1 MYERWIQ
8 TLDPDRFALDKVQY
22 VVNTLKES
30 GRDFIVMVDPAV
42 FSGTPNSSV
51 ESYETYQNGVEKDIF
66 MKLDSGDIYQ
76 GVVWPGPTAFP
87 DWTHPNAQQWWTQEF
102 GRFFNNET
110 GFDVS
115 GIWLD
120 MNEPANF
127 LPYVSLVAFSVTDV
141 QARGQHLPSVPRTT
155 CPSSSRTTS
164 NCPEGVERLPRFP
177 IWTQHL
183 GCLEWD
189 RCRDQRYLDPEIH
202 LARHVEEAGIQRD
215 HRRLRLLRWCNTCR
229 LH

>member
-51 ESYETYQNGVEKDIF
+51 ESYETYQTGVEQDIF
-66 MKLDSGDIYQ
+66 MKLDGGDIYE

-87 DWTHPNAQQWWTQEF
+87 DWTHPNAQSWWTEEF
-102 GRFFNNET
+102 DRFFNNET
-110 GFDVS
+110 GFDIS

-127 LPYVSLVAFSVTDV
+127 LPYVSVSIKLLANN
-141 QARGQHLPSVPRTT
+141 
-155 CPSSSRTTS
+155 SSKPISIEYLS
-164 NCPEGVERLPRFP
+164 NDLFLLLENCPELFRGS
-177 IWTQHL
+177 
-183 GCLEWD
+183 
-189 RCRDQRYLDPEIH
+189 
-202 LARHVEEAGIQRD
+202 
-215 HRRLRLLRWCNTCR
+215 
-229 LH
+229 

>member
-51 ESYETYQNGVEKDIF
+51 ESYETYQTGVQQDIF
-66 MKLDSGDIYQ
+66 MKLDGGDIYE

-102 GRFFNNET
+102 ERFFNNET

-127 LPYVSLVAFSVTDV
+127 LPYVSQAFYIPTDIL
-141 QARGQHLPSVPRTT
+141 ARSKHLPSVPRTT
-155 CPSSSRTTS
+155 SPSSSRTTPNRTKGTKRFPS
-164 NCPEGVERLPRFP
+164 FP
-177 IWTQHL
+177 IWTQYL
-183 GCLEWD
+183 GCLE
-189 RCRDQRYLDPEIH
+189 
-202 LARHVEEAGIQRD
+202 
-215 HRRLRLLRWCNTCR
+215 
-229 LH
+229 

>member
-22 VVNTLKES
+22 VVETLQNS

-51 ESYETYQNGVEKDIF
+51 ESYETYQSGVQQDIF
-66 MKLDSGDIYQ
+66 MKLDSGEVYE

-87 DWTHPNAQQWWTQEF
+87 DWTAPNAQSWWTQEF
-102 GRFFNNET
+102 ARFFDPET

-127 LPYVSLVAFSVTDV
+127 LPYVCL
-141 QARGQHLPSVPRTT
+141 LPLRY
-155 CPSSSRTTS
+155 CSR
-164 NCPEGVERLPRFP
+164 
-177 IWTQHL
+177 
-183 GCLEWD
+183 
-189 RCRDQRYLDPEIH
+189 
-202 LARHVEEAGIQRD
+202 
-215 HRRLRLLRWCNTCR
+215 
-229 LH
+229 

>member
-8 TLDPDRFALDKVQY
+8 TLDQDRFALDKVQY
-22 VVNTLKES
+22 VVETLQNA

-51 ESYETYQNGVEKDIF
+51 ESYETYQTGVQQDVF
-66 MKLDSGDIYQ
+66 MKLDNGEIYQ

-87 DWTHPNAQQWWTQEF
+87 DWTAPNAQSWWTSEF
-102 GRFFNNET
+102 ARFFNPET

-127 LPYVSLVAFSVTDV
+127 LPYV
-141 QARGQHLPSVPRTT
+141 
-155 CPSSSRTTS
+155 
-164 NCPEGVERLPRFP
+164 
-177 IWTQHL
+177 
-183 GCLEWD
+183 CLS
-189 RCRDQRYLDPEIH
+189 
-202 LARHVEEAGIQRD
+202 
-215 HRRLRLLRWCNTCR
+215 
-229 LH
+229 

>member
-8 TLDPDRFALDKVQY
+8 TLDQDRFALDKVQY
-22 VVNTLKES
+22 VVETLQNA

-51 ESYETYQNGVEKDIF
+51 ESYETYQSGVQQDIF
-66 MKLDSGDIYQ
+66 MKLDSGDVYE

-87 DWTHPNAQQWWTQEF
+87 DWTAPNAQSWWTQEF
-102 GRFFNNET
+102 ARFFDPET

-127 LPYVSLVAFSVTDV
+127 LPYASRPYIEIVEL
-141 QARGQHLPSVPRTT
+141 T
-155 CPSSSRTTS
+155 C
-164 NCPEGVERLPRFP
+164 
-177 IWTQHL
+177 
-183 GCLEWD
+183 
-189 RCRDQRYLDPEIH
+189 
-202 LARHVEEAGIQRD
+202 
-215 HRRLRLLRWCNTCR
+215 
-229 LH
+229 

>member
-51 ESYETYQNGVEKDIF
+51 ESYETYQTGVQQDIF
-66 MKLDSGDIYQ
+66 MKLDGGDIYE

-102 GRFFNNET
+102 DRFFNNET

-127 LPYVSLVAFSVTDV
+127 LPYVSQAFYIPTDIL
-141 QARGQHLPSVPRTT
+141 AGSKHLPSV
-155 CPSSSRTTS
+155 
-164 NCPEGVERLPRFP
+164 
-177 IWTQHL
+177 
-183 GCLEWD
+183 
-189 RCRDQRYLDPEIH
+189 
-202 LARHVEEAGIQRD
+202 A
-215 HRRLRLLRWCNTCR
+215 
-229 LH
+229 

>member
-51 ESYETYQNGVEKDIF
+51 EFYETYQTGVEQDIF
-66 MKLDSGDIYQ
+66 MKLDSGDIYE

-87 DWTHPNAQQWWTQEF
+87 DWTASNAQAWWTSEF
-102 GRFFNNET
+102 DRFFDPET

-127 LPYVSLVAFSVTDV
+127 LPYVRVDLATGSRAD
-141 QARGQHLPSVPRTT
+141 RI
-155 CPSSSRTTS
+155 SSRPTFIEYRL
-164 NCPEGVERLPRFP
+164 NDLFPLPEN
-177 IWTQHL
+177 
-183 GCLEWD
+183 CLESS
-189 RCRDQRYLDPEIH
+189 PE
-202 LARHVEEAGIQRD
+202 
-215 HRRLRLLRWCNTCR
+215 N
-229 LH
+229 